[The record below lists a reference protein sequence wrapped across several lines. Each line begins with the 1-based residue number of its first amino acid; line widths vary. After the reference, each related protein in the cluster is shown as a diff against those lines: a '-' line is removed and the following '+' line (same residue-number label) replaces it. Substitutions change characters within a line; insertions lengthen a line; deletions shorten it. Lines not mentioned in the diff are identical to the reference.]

1 MGKYL
6 QNIEIRNHHSVTKNG
21 ELENARILSKDF
33 QVIES
38 YFNKRLPK
46 KIQIGNNIWRFIIW
60 FTPIESLDKKTKI
73 GGFCQDY
80 YAFVDYKNTLQLTDE
95 ERIKYLLD
103 IPVG

>member
-46 KIQIGNNIWRFIIW
+46 KIQIVNNIWSFIIW
-60 FTPIESLDKKTKI
+60 FTPI
-73 GGFCQDY
+73 
-80 YAFVDYKNTLQLTDE
+80 
-95 ERIKYLLD
+95 
-103 IPVG
+103 